1 MCLTCPDRASS
12 PPRSPTPLFPHNQQ
26 SSTSPPVSPTDT
38 TNAPPP
44 PTARSVVVSPP
55 PARVRATASRGVEG
69 ARSQVAVGESGRG
82 GARNAPAPATPGGP
96 ALISVCARAATESQR
111 GRRGAQR
118 GDGGGGG
125 GWGQRWR
132 GRGGCGRLRCTRA
145 TASAARGGATG
156 ASFWRV
162 AVRAQPRVLRS
173 SDGGAAAAPRTLP
186 NGGGP
191 KASAAP
197 RPVFLTD
204 ERGGGLLSGEP
215 DGDDSRAPSVCVAG
229 FGSAT
234 NCGAGVLLP
243 RANESQGCP

>member
-118 GDGGGGG
+118 GDGGGGVVGAEVARKRGVWTAPLHARHGFG
-125 GWGQRWR
+125 GK
-132 GRGGCGRLRCTRA
+132 GRGHGGELLACGRSRA
-145 TASAARGGATG
+145 TESAAQQRRRGSSSATDT
-156 ASFWRV
+156 AKRR
-162 AVRAQPRVLRS
+162 RAQSFRS
-173 SDGGAAAAPRTLP
+173 SSPCISDGRE
-186 NGGGP
+186 GGGP
-191 KASAAP
+191 P
-197 RPVFLTD
+197 QW
-204 ERGGGLLSGEP
+204 
-215 DGDDSRAPSVCVAG
+215 RA
-229 FGSAT
+229 
-234 NCGAGVLLP
+234 
-243 RANESQGCP
+243 